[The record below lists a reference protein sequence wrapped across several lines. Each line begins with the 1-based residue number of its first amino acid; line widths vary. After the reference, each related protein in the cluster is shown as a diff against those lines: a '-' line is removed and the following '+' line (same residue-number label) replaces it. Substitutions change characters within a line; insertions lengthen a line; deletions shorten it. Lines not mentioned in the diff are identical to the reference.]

1 MNNYPSLA
9 FSLLPFA
16 LCLSLPIPAI
26 AQISSDGSVPTTVT
40 PGNNF
45 TINGGLRTGS
55 NLFHSFS
62 EFSVPNGGSAYFN
75 NAFDVQNIINRVTG
89 TSISNIDG
97 LLRANGTANLF
108 LINPNGIIFGENS
121 SLNIGG
127 SFVATTANALRLA
140 NGDVFSSDRA
150 QPLPSQILNV
160 APSALL
166 FNQIAAGNIINRSI
180 TPDANPINPGSLNG
194 LRVNDGNSILLLGG
208 NVTVDGGVLTSLSGI
223 VELTGLAGAGELG
236 LKFFGSVPFVD
247 FAQADAQGVQNADVL
262 ITNGSRINASAAIG
276 NKFDAGG
283 IFIRGKTVSIE
294 NKAQLATSIYEPEN
308 AGLVLIAATENVSIT
323 GESQILSTVES
334 QGVGKAGGIII
345 KAPSIS
351 VKDGAQL
358 QTLVR
363 GGGIGNAGVISLQA
377 TNNVSLTG
385 DGSGIFSTVEST
397 GIGNAGG
404 IVINSPSISLQDG
417 AQLQTLVRENGLG
430 NAGLIF
436 LQATDSVSLEGNGT
450 AILSTI
456 QPGAVGNLDTLAGN
470 IFGDSLA
477 TGGDLIAS
485 IGIETGTLTIKNGAQ
500 INTSTGGIGNA
511 GAVIVLAK
519 DSVSIEN
526 GIGILSGVA
535 KEATGSG
542 GGIIMVSKSFSATN
556 GGGLTT
562 ETQGQGNAGVI
573 LLVVEDSISL
583 KGNNAPP
590 TSLQTGIA
598 STASLGSSGK
608 GGGIIINSRSLS
620 ITDGAG
626 VSVSSAATGSA
637 GDIIMTMSQDIT
649 MDGGSITAESLQT
662 GGGNIVISAKDISLR
677 NSSLISTSV
686 FNGNGGGGDVFLVGT
701 NPESSKFMAL
711 EDSDLLAAA
720 ENGPGGNITGRDI
733 PAFIYDKY
741 APVRKDFV
749 DARIFRNN
757 GRVDISASSRFGT
770 NGVVDVPDFTFLQ
783 NSISPLAANF
793 VSPDQVVAGSCLA
806 RRNVERGSFT
816 VTGTGGL
823 QPTPYDAQSD
833 RYRLVDVQPL
843 EEEGERGRQGEGETE
858 NNQSPIQDSIPP
870 TPLQKG
876 GDEIQNWK
884 LGDRVVEAQAMTATA
899 DGRILVATATQKVE
913 PVSAKDLIC
922 HPDTEPE
929 KPE

>member
-166 FNQIAAGNIINRSI
+166 FNQIAAGNIINRSV
-180 TPDANPINPGSLNG
+180 TPDANPITPGTLDG
-194 LRVNDGNSILLLGG
+194 LRVNDGKSILFVGG
-208 NVTVDGGVLTSLSGI
+208 NVTLDGGVLTSLSGLI
-223 VELTGLAGAGELG
+223 ELAGLAGAGEVG
-236 LKFFGSVPFVD
+236 LKFFGSVPVLD
-247 FAQADAQGVQNADVL
+247 FTQTDAQGVPNADVV
-262 ITNGSRINASAAIG
+262 ITNSSFIKTNAAIG
-276 NKFDAGG
+276 NNFNAGG

-294 NKAQLATSIYEPEN
+294 NNSQLATSVFEPEN
-308 AGLVLIAATENVSIT
+308 AGIVSIKATESVS
-323 GESQILSTVES
+323 LS
-334 QGVGKAGGIII
+334 GKSIIFSTLEENGLGDAGGITIE
-345 KAPSIS
+345 APIVSL
-351 VKDGAQL
+351 KDGAQL

-363 GGGIGNAGVISLQA
+363 KGGIGDAGLIFIKA
-377 TNNVSLTG
+377 TNFVTLEGNGT
-385 DGSGIFSTVEST
+385 GIFSTV
-397 GIGNAGG
+397 
-404 IVINSPSISLQDG
+404 
-417 AQLQTLVRENGLG
+417 
-430 NAGLIF
+430 
-436 LQATDSVSLEGNGT
+436 
-450 AILSTI
+450 
-456 QPGAVGNLDTLAGN
+456 QPGAVGNIGTFAGN
-470 IFGDSLA
+470 IFGDLLG
-477 TGGDLIAS
+477 TGGDISAS
-485 IGIETGTLTIKNGAQ
+485 IGIDTGSLALKDGAQ
-500 INTSTGGIGNA
+500 INASTGGAGNA

-535 KEATGSG
+535 QGATGAA
-542 GGIIMVSKSFSATN
+542 GGIVISSKSFSATN

-562 ETQGQGNAGVI
+562 ETQGAGNAGIIFLRTDDGVT
-573 LLVVEDSISL
+573 LT
-583 KGNNAPP
+583 GNNATP
-590 TSLQTGIA
+590 TSLQTGIF
-598 STASLGSSGK
+598 STALAGSGGK
-608 GGGIIINSRSLS
+608 GGGIIINSRLLSL
-620 ITDGAG
+620 TDGAKI
-626 VSVSSAATGSA
+626 SVSSAGTGNA
-637 GDIIMTMSQDIT
+637 GDIIVNVTGDLTSNKSQ
-649 MDGGSITAESLQT
+649 ITAEAAQFGGGEIGINASKIRLRDSSFVST
-662 GGGNIVISAKDISLR
+662 SVNNSFGGGGNIAVKAKE
-677 NSSLISTSV
+677 
-686 FNGNGGGGDVFLVGT
+686 FL
-701 NPESSKFMAL
+701 SI
-711 EDSDLLAAA
+711 EDSDILATAVL
-720 ENGPGGNITGRDI
+720 GPGGNITITSPVFIADI
-733 PAFIYDKY
+733 Y
-741 APVRKDFV
+741 AKVPKDFV
-749 DARIFRNN
+749 SSRIFRGNA
-757 GRVDISASSRFGT
+757 RVDISASSEFGT
-770 NGVVDVPDFTFLQ
+770 NGVVEVPDFTFLQ

-816 VTGTGGL
+816 VTGTDGL

-843 EEEGERGRQGEGETE
+843 EEEEEKGREGQGETE
-858 NNQSPIQDSIPP
+858 NNQSPIENSIPP

-899 DGRILVATATQKVE
+899 DGRILVATAAQKVE